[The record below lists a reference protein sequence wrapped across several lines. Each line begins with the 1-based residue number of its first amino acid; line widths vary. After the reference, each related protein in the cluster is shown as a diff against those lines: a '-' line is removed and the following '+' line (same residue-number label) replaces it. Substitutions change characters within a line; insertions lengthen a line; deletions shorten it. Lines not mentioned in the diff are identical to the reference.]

1 MLFAYPKAAS
11 SLGLFT
17 ALLFSLSACAS
28 PLSSSQ
34 IDREAYLQSFIGQSS
49 ELIDQN
55 LDLKRLGYQQISGPH
70 LSEQQLSYIVQ
81 RPLTIPLPIAQFPAA
96 GTGAVPIP
104 TNISPVTGYDV
115 NLQCK
120 ISFLLKNNIATA
132 VRTTGRTC

>member
-17 ALLFSLSACAS
+17 ALLFSLSACTS

-55 LDLKRLGYQQISGPH
+55 LDLKRLGYQQISEPH

>member
-17 ALLFSLSACAS
+17 ALLFSLSACTS

-55 LDLKRLGYQQISGPH
+55 LDLKRLGYQQISEPH

-120 ISFLLKNNIATA
+120 ISFLLKDNIATA

>member
-1 MLFAYPKAAS
+1 MLFAYPKAAN

-17 ALLFSLSACAS
+17 ALLFSLSACTS

-55 LDLKRLGYQQISGPH
+55 LDLKRLGYQQISEPH

-120 ISFLLKNNIATA
+120 ISFLLKDNIATA